1 MKTLKNKAPIIKLF
15 LLSMLLSIFL
25 VACPLDE
32 VLGGINL
39 DDSKLYEAQ
48 SDKSIYQEASAFE
61 IDVYIQEFD
70 ELIELGARSDKYIDK
85 LIELYEASGY
95 QYDHHDAKEF
105 IGYVDVSEAQNLA
118 VFEVTG
124 DEIRL
129 LQGAL
134 DQAQEQRIRFSFKL
148 FTNLVPAELR
158 TSLKKIDVYN
168 NNGTA
173 AYISF
178 EEDSIN
184 THILG
189 LNADEMI
196 DETSSFMERYQI
208 SLLFIHELAHLI
220 SMQEDQVSNYGVCFN
235 PLGET
240 FDCHRED
247 SYMNRFNQLF
257 WSNVDIYFRD
267 NSNKSDD
274 DLAQFYELNE
284 GNFLNSYAAS
294 NPYEDFAE
302 SFMTFVTEYR
312 PEAQESG
319 LDKKI
324 MFFYQYDEMILI
336 REALLENMVN
346 ILSR

>member
-1 MKTLKNKAPIIKLF
+1 MDIKKNKFHFIKLF
-15 LLSMLLSIFL
+15 LLSVLLSAFL
-25 VACPLDE
+25 VGCPLKD
-32 VLGGINL
+32 VFGGIDF
-39 DDSKLYEAQ
+39 DDHELYRAQ
-48 SDKSIYQEASAFE
+48 NDKEIYQEASAFE
-61 IDVYIQEFD
+61 IDAEIEEFD
-70 ELIELGARSDKYIDK
+70 ELIELGAQSDGYLDTIV
-85 LIELYEASGY
+85 ELYEASGY
-95 QYDHHDAKEF
+95 RYDHHEAKEF
-105 IGYVDVSEAQNLA
+105 IGYVDVSEARDLA
-118 VFEVTG
+118 VFEIIG
-124 DEIRL
+124 DDIIL
-129 LQGAL
+129 LEGELNQ
-134 DQAQEQRIRFSFKL
+134 DQEKRIRYSFKL
-148 FTNLVPAELR
+148 FTDLVPREVR
-158 TSLKKIDVYN
+158 SSLKKINVYS

-178 EEDSIN
+178 EEGSIK

-196 DETSSFMERYQI
+196 DESSDFIEKYQI

-247 SYMNRFNQLF
+247 SYMNRFNHLF

-267 NSNKSDD
+267 NSNKSDE
-274 DLAQFYELNE
+274 DLAKFYELNE

-302 SFMTFVTEYR
+302 SFMSFVTEFP
-312 PEAQESG
+312 PETQESG

-336 REALLENMVN
+336 RKALLENLVA
-346 ILSR
+346 ILSE